1 MGKRCVAVCCSSTNA
16 DGISLF
22 GFPKDAA
29 VRALWVKEVQW
40 TRAKWTATKY
50 SVLCSKH
57 FEEDCFETKVSVA
70 SQFGIHKTRRLKP
83 AAVPS
88 IFERPSAAVHP
99 SEMGRTLVRKR
110 TADEAAG
117 YYSTTVDGTS
127 KRRKRSAYEKRERTS
142 GYAIIIITA

>member
-1 MGKRCVAVCCSSTNA
+1 MAACCSSTNA

-29 VRALWVKEVQW
+29 LRALWVKQVQW
-40 TRAKWTATKY
+40 TRAKWTVTKY

-57 FEEDCFETKVSVA
+57 FEEDCFETEASVA

-99 SEMGRTLVRKR
+99 SETGRALVRKS

-117 YYSTTVDGTS
+117 YYSTTVDDGTS
-127 KRRKRSAYEKRERTS
+127 KRRKRSAYEKREPQ
-142 GYAIIIITA
+142 GMLLLL